1 MFSVFA
7 LVMQNVKTKLNL
19 LQVMFKIFAL
29 KATQLVQIHQQL
41 TLCLFNAKTL
51 DHYWCYHVFVSY
63 FKLIFLN
70 LFFLHKYL
78 LHHESLS
85 FKNLPSEAES
95 LTHIPSVA
103 TVPGVSFW
111 VCFQLKG
118 VKTGAS
124 ALRTYMSPQCH
135 THTLNNTQLLTYT
148 PTHTH
153 THRAD
158 VVVWMHM

>member
-1 MFSVFA
+1 M
-7 LVMQNVKTKLNL
+7 
-19 LQVMFKIFAL
+19 
-29 KATQLVQIHQQL
+29 
-41 TLCLFNAKTL
+41 
-51 DHYWCYHVFVSY
+51 
-63 FKLIFLN
+63 
-70 LFFLHKYL
+70 HKYL

-124 ALRTYMSPQCH
+124 ALRTYMYPQCH

-153 THRAD
+153 TQSRCGSVDAHVASVSPLTVRWAPGNPE
-158 VVVWMHM
+158 